1 MKNTKSIDRSG
12 RCSSIARVLITMS
25 CMDCGNGDSVSYIC
39 DAFDRQCTAAYN
51 DGART
56 TEFIDSKS
64 MLPVR

>member
-1 MKNTKSIDRSG
+1 
-12 RCSSIARVLITMS
+12 MS
-25 CMDCGNGDSVSYIC
+25 CMACGNGDSVNYIC
-39 DAFDRQCTAAYN
+39 DAFDRQCTAASYN

>member
-1 MKNTKSIDRSG
+1 
-12 RCSSIARVLITMS
+12 MS

-51 DGART
+51 NDART

>member
-1 MKNTKSIDRSG
+1 MTY
-12 RCSSIARVLITMS
+12 
-25 CMDCGNGDSVSYIC
+25 GNGDSVSYIC

-56 TEFIDSKS
+56 TEFIDRKS

>member
-1 MKNTKSIDRSG
+1 
-12 RCSSIARVLITMS
+12 MS
-25 CMDCGNGDSVSYIC
+25 CMARGNGDSVSYIC

>member
-1 MKNTKSIDRSG
+1 MNKKCW
-12 RCSSIARVLITMS
+12 RCISTARVLIAMS
-25 CMDCGNGDSVSYIC
+25 CMACGNGDSVNYIC

-56 TEFIDSKS
+56 TEFIDRKS